1 MSRLT
6 IQGAGL
12 VLVTLLGACAQ
23 PEPAPAPIPPQ
34 PVYNKMGERVGCV
47 DEANR
52 SVPCNPEES
61 CQNVPGA
68 APCAVTQ

>member
-34 PVYNKMGERVGCV
+34 PVYNKMGEKVGCV
-47 DEANR
+47 NENNQ
-52 SVPCNPEES
+52 SVPCAPEEA
-61 CQNVPGA
+61 CTNVPGA
-68 APCAVTQ
+68 APCVAGQ